1 MGSMDAAYQNLDWEH
16 SPIGNEDYWHR
27 GLLESYVITPALT
40 IGLSDYFN
48 LTIAQSIGVR
58 IMNYDEVDE
67 VDVQTSHHRDEGS
80 NTDYNNAN
88 GGVLGDLKLLLR
100 YLVLNDGMQG
110 NRLFLGS
117 GLIIPSESRLTK
129 SPFIKDSNGNYDN
142 HRHFAMSEGTYQW
155 IGELQFFRKL
165 TPPIIFWGASSVIT
179 IPLKENSEGYLSPLR
194 LDLSLSF
201 LTQKIKL
208 INASLGLYIQY
219 RYSGPEQ
226 WDGKIQ
232 KNSEGHVFTPGIG
245 LIWATK
251 NKLGLSM
258 NMLFPQLIA
267 NSNLSAI
274 ESDVTNHLTAYQITL
289 GLRKTF
295 DYSIPF
301 LD

>member
-1 MGSMDAAYQNLDWEH
+1 MGSIDAAYQNLDWEH

-27 GLLESYVITPALT
+27 GLLESYIITPALT

-58 IMNYDEVDE
+58 IMDYNVAEQSV
-67 VDVQTSHHRDEGS
+67 HHRDEGS
-80 NTDYNNAN
+80 HTDYDNAN
-88 GGVLGDLKLLLR
+88 GGILGDLKLLLR
-100 YLVLNDGMQG
+100 YLVLNDGTQG
-110 NRLFLGS
+110 NRLIFGS
-117 GLIIPSESRLTK
+117 GLVTPSSSRLTK
-129 SPFIKDSNGNYDN
+129 SPFIKDSDENYDD

-165 TPPIIFWGASSVIT
+165 TPPIVFWGASSIIT
-179 IPLKENSEGYLSPLR
+179 VPLKENPQGYLSPVR

-208 INASLGLYIQY
+208 INASLGLYMQY

-226 WDGKIQ
+226 WDGIIQ
-232 KNSEGHVFTPGIG
+232 DNSEGHIFTPGTG
-245 LIWATK
+245 LIWTTK

-258 NMLFPQLIA
+258 NILFPQLIA

-274 ESDVTNHLTAYQITL
+274 EADVTNNVTAYQITL

-295 DYSIPF
+295 DYTIPF
-301 LD
+301 LE

>member
-1 MGSMDAAYQNLDWEH
+1 MGSIDGAYQNLDWEH

-27 GLLESYVITPALT
+27 GLLESYVTTPALT

-48 LTIAQSIGVR
+48 LTIAQSIGTR
-58 IMNYDEVDE
+58 IMDYDEVPGVE
-67 VDVQTSHHRDEGS
+67 PTKHHRDEATH
-80 NTDYNNAN
+80 TDFGTQAN
-88 GGVLGDLKLLLR
+88 GGILGDSRLLFR

-110 NRLFLGS
+110 NRLFLGT
-117 GLIIPSESRLTK
+117 GLMIPSQSRLIK
-129 SPFIKDSNGNYDN
+129 SPFIKDDDGNYDD

-165 TPPIIFWGASSVIT
+165 TPPIVFWGVSSVIT
-179 IPLKENSEGYLSPLR
+179 IPLKENPQGYLSPLR

-219 RYSGPEQ
+219 RYSGVEQ
-226 WDGKIQ
+226 WDGVIQ
-232 KNSEGHVFTPGIG
+232 DNSEGHVFTPGTG
-245 LIWATK
+245 LIWTTK
-251 NKLGLSM
+251 NKLGVSM
-258 NMLFPQLIA
+258 NILFPQLIA

-274 ESDVTNHLTAYQITL
+274 EADVTNNVMAYQITL

-301 LD
+301 LE

>member
-1 MGSMDAAYQNLDWEH
+1 MGSIDAAYQNLDWEH

-27 GLLESYVITPALT
+27 GLLESRVITPALT

-48 LTIAQSIGVR
+48 LTIAQSIGIR
-58 IMNYDEVDE
+58 IMNYDEIDGVE
-67 VDVQTSHHRDEGS
+67 PTSHHRDES
-80 NTDYNNAN
+80 SDTDYYNAN

-100 YLVLNDGMQG
+100 YLILNDGMQG

-117 GLIIPSESRLTK
+117 GLIIPSSSKLTK
-129 SPFIKDSNGNYDN
+129 SPFIKDSNGNYDD

-165 TPPIIFWGASSVIT
+165 TPPIVFWGASSVLT
-179 IPLKENSEGYLSPLR
+179 LPLKENSEGYLSPLR

-208 INASLGLYIQY
+208 INASLGFYIQY
-219 RYSGPEQ
+219 RYSGHEQ
-226 WDGKIQ
+226 WDGLIQ
-232 KNSEGHVFTPGIG
+232 DNSEGHVLTPGTG
-245 LIWATK
+245 LIWSTK
-251 NKLGLSM
+251 NKLGVSV
-258 NMLFPQLIA
+258 NILFPKLIS

-274 ESDVTNHLTAYQITL
+274 EADVTNNLTAYQITL

-301 LD
+301 LE